1 MSTSQEGRDEVE
13 RPEPLGPITVDAVLR
28 GERRERLARA
38 RAARAR
44 RNPGVGLALI
54 SSGVVIFTGVFLALW
69 LAGVTRGNWPGL
81 VMQAVFVVAF
91 GLVTFGR
98 RIRAG
103 GAERVLAKDARAP
116 IVYLRPFRADGAQI
130 AKRMWSRARISPRE
144 TFFETYEERLARTLR
159 KIGPFVA
166 VGDPTERLPLL
177 GAARMYAADE
187 DWQATVG
194 ELMSHAAV
202 VLLHAGE
209 GTGFGWEVR
218 RVIEGCAPERTILS
232 LPLEAK
238 RRGPSRQERYDAFR
252 SEFGHHFPRPLPE
265 TIGYCQ
271 FAYFDADWTPRLL
284 GERGAP
290 LPDGEDGR
298 TRALRRLARE
308 FKIAWG
314 PRWARLTL
322 YTSALLGVLAGLEAL
337 ISSAG

>member
-1 MSTSQEGRDEVE
+1 VSTSQEGRDEVE
-13 RPEPLGPITVDAVLR
+13 RPEPVGPITVDALLR

-81 VMQAVFVVAF
+81 VMQVVFVVAF

-130 AKRMWSRARISPRE
+130 ARRMWSRARISPRE
-144 TFFETYEERLARTLR
+144 TLFDTYEERLARTLR

-218 RVIEGCAPERTILS
+218 RVIERGAPERTILS

-265 TIGYCQ
+265 TIGFCQ
-271 FAYFDADWTPRLL
+271 FAYFDGDWTPRLL

-298 TRALRRLARE
+298 AQALRRLAHE
-308 FKIAWG
+308 FKITWG

-322 YTSALLGVLAGLEAL
+322 YTSAFLGVLAGLEAL